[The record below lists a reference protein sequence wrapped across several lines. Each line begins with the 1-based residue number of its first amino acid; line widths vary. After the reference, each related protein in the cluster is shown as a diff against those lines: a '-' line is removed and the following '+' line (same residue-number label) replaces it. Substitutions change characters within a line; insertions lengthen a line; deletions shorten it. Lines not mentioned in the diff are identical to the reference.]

1 MIDNRNSIN
10 SKYNKFGINDR
21 SQHVLRRLIDIY
33 LESGEPVGS
42 RTLAKFSGLGVSA
55 ATVRN
60 IMSDLE
66 NMGLLYSPYTSS
78 GRLPTSSGLK
88 LFVDAL
94 LEVKKVNNDDKN
106 QFQQLFDDRSDLRYL
121 LNSACQ
127 KLSGITRLAGLVVAP
142 KIDSNIRHIE
152 FVRIAPDQALAIL
165 VTEDGLVENRLINI
179 PKDVSSSVLTEAS
192 NFIKVHFSGKSIEQI
207 RNTVSAQVEQHR
219 NELSKLTE
227 KLINIGV
234 GTSSGESENSEIF
247 IVHGHS
253 EMLEDAEIK
262 TDLIRMREIFKLLEE
277 RKNTR
282 KLLEQ
287 TESGKGVQ
295 VFIGAENSL
304 FSLSGC
310 SAIVAPITSN
320 TSNPEHKIL
329 GAIGVVGPSH
339 MNYGR
344 IVPIVDFTAHIISQH
359 LNNLNVK

>member
-1 MIDNRNSIN
+1 MI
-10 SKYNKFGINDR
+10 KNKQRFDAKSNILGFNDR

-42 RTLAKFSGLGVSA
+42 RTLAKLSGLGVSA

-66 NMGLLYSPYTSS
+66 DMGLLYSPHISS
-78 GRLPTSSGLK
+78 GRLPTNSGLK

-94 LEVKKVNNDDKN
+94 LEVKKTKNDEIN
-106 QFQQLFDDRSDLRYL
+106 QIHRVFDDRGDLRYL
-121 LNSACQ
+121 LDKACQ

-142 KIDSNIRHIE
+142 KIDSNIKHIE
-152 FVRIAPDQALAIL
+152 FVRIAPCQALAIL
-165 VTEDGLVENRLINI
+165 VTEDGLVENRLVSI
-179 PKDVSSSVLTEAS
+179 PKDVNPSVLIEAS
-192 NFIKVHFSGKSIEQI
+192 NFIRTHFSGKSLKQI
-207 RNTVSAQVEQHR
+207 RKTVSTQVEQHR
-219 NELSKLTE
+219 NELSKLTN

-234 GTSSGESENSEIF
+234 GSTSGDTEESEIF
-247 IVHGHS
+247 IIHGHS
-253 EMLEDAEIK
+253 EMLEDAEVK
-262 TDLIRMREIFKLLEE
+262 SDLVRMREIFKLLEK

-310 SAIVAPITSN
+310 SAIIAPISSN
-320 TSNPEHKIL
+320 ITDTEHKIL

-339 MNYGR
+339 MNYGK
-344 IVPIVDFTAHIISQH
+344 IVPLVDFTAHIISQY
-359 LNNLNVK
+359 LNSLKAR